1 MEKEAKI
8 IEQLKTELTFTSE
21 PKLLKTLEKVKGK
34 GNDQMVEPI
43 LNLYSTTKHDSV
55 KKVIKGLLNE
65 LKVIDGTTILIE
77 RLKNCDNELKEV
89 ILGALWSAGLNPI
102 EYLPEIVEAACS
114 SSYMVAFEALTI
126 LENLEGPFDE
136 EKISESK
143 LIIND
148 YFAKPNEETKQLI
161 SVILGLL
168 NEMDNSLDA

>member
-1 MEKEAKI
+1 M
-8 IEQLKTELTFTSE
+8 
-21 PKLLKTLEKVKGK
+21 
-34 GNDQMVEPI
+34 
-43 LNLYSTTKHDSV
+43 
-55 KKVIKGLLNE
+55 NE
-65 LKVIDGTTILIE
+65 LKVIDGTNILIE

-102 EYLPEIVEAACS
+102 EHLPEIVEAACS
-114 SSYMVAFEALTI
+114 SSYMVAFEALTV

-161 SVILGLL
+161 SVILGSCLI
-168 NEMDNSLDA
+168 